1 MKHLKEARQLL
12 IEGDAQ
18 GALEIIED
26 ILSFSPK
33 NPEALFLKSTI
44 LDCWGRFDDSL
55 LLLHALSKC
64 SSDQKITGELQK
76 RMEEDRESLV
86 FSKLTTEGRVYFPFS
101 PIQVFV
107 SLFGLMGCMLFL
119 ISSPGYYK
127 EPHGGALVSLSFL
140 ILVFIPW
147 VILIFLSLK
156 GVKRILVG
164 LNGIKVFY
172 GWNSKIF
179 HWNQFSCAVI
189 EYDKDLNE
197 DYLKL
202 ILYSSATREP
212 LLSFDI
218 SKRYSIVRARRHFVR
233 LVLSYLD
240 VVSYVP
246 RGKATEQTPT
256 QNNNQSDAA

>member
-1 MKHLKEARQLL
+1 M
-12 IEGDAQ
+12 
-18 GALEIIED
+18 
-26 ILSFSPK
+26 
-33 NPEALFLKSTI
+33 
-44 LDCWGRFDDSL
+44 
-55 LLLHALSKC
+55 
-64 SSDQKITGELQK
+64 
-76 RMEEDRESLV
+76 
-86 FSKLTTEGRVYFPFS
+86 
-101 PIQVFV
+101 
-107 SLFGLMGCMLFL
+107 
-119 ISSPGYYK
+119 
-127 EPHGGALVSLSFL
+127 
-140 ILVFIPW
+140 
-147 VILIFLSLK
+147 
-156 GVKRILVG
+156 G